1 MHTHIQQVVMEAEI
15 PDHVLTQIRRKYST
29 ICNAYNSQ
37 CPCQLK
43 NVASL
48 ELVEQRQYSSNRFR
62 DERGKW
68 VRLPYSTL
76 FKGDHDTRNGSKRI
90 LVVGEAGI
98 GKTILCA
105 SIAEDWANGKL
116 FRDFRMVLLLPL
128 NQRGVSTAQ
137 NLLELFKNLY
147 EFDSNAC
154 SDVEMYLMANRADN
168 ILIIADGWDE
178 LCESES
184 REESFLYRL
193 LFGDLLSCSSLTV
206 VVTSRLSTSVPQHFI
221 SRFIKV
227 KGFSEATT
235 KAYIQLEFSSDLEKL
250 SYITGQLDT
259 NPLVDSMCSVPLNLA
274 MICNLCRSCDDPL
287 PSTMPGLYDK
297 LAWSLAQLKIN
308 SAKKYGSTLK
318 LSNHHDL
325 PDKLQ
330 QSWLLLCQLAFKT
343 IENSHATFSQMEAAR
358 YLTSELETFGLLK
371 PVCRGIDEV
380 MFSFLQPA
388 FECYLAVLHFI
399 KQPLSAQLVA
409 LEKVAPLS
417 PIFWRFYLSMS
428 RDENCDVISE
438 AAIQMFLKLHHSCND
453 VYLLS
458 FESKNEIID
467 REVVKSLHTS
477 ESPIMLHS
485 HNAYDCVAM
494 IHVLEK
500 IEQQC
505 IVEINFQNCKLKA
518 MQISKLA
525 SALGNHSEMI
535 QVKGLDLSDNSLNN
549 LIVVD
554 FFSRAVPSLRSLEKL
569 FLRSCEIGAE
579 SLSAIVNALAK
590 SSCQCLTQLD
600 LSFNSLP
607 VDCLQYFQC
616 HIDGGNLQKMEIL
629 ILKGSLAKD
638 VTMSFLKS
646 FATTLSSKCQ
656 CLRRLDLSANELG
669 ACDNPNLSAIV
680 SQLTASLGNSF
691 DLLLDDDYMSEVD
704 NTFLAIMEESIRN
717 KGTIDHTIAHGVIV
731 GPGRAGKDSLLRRL
745 MGEGS
750 PDPNTISPSTGVL
763 ENVVKVE
770 VKKLCTVATAVC
782 NLIWHRLEYDE
793 EALELMMTTAKNYS
807 HSGSI
812 MKPISVKYIVQG
824 KSSRQD
830 AIPSDTANKSK
841 IAMIKATKPNESET
855 TDSVSVDENEEM
867 SECAFVYSSDMA
879 PVEIFK
885 KAVKLRHMDALR
897 MHLESSWSLYL
908 TNTGGQIE
916 FQEHLPLLVCGP
928 SIFFVVFPLHH
939 DLDKPY
945 EVQYQYPDGSVKK
958 YSSTPTLIQELL
970 QTLATIY
977 ALDYAS
983 IQIGDTEVNLKPK
996 VFFIGTHKDCLLGTE
1011 SDREKKIKQIDK
1023 KLQTYV
1029 RQTSLFHQGSIQFAQ
1044 SLKQM
1049 IFTVDNLSKDDD
1061 DFQKIRSA
1069 VQQTVEKKC
1078 YTEFTVQCPSSWLI
1092 FSLILRAKHR
1102 SNRVLRLEDCFK
1114 IAQECG
1120 ISSHE
1125 ELTTA
1130 LSFIHSRLGL
1140 VRYFNVKELDSLVVI
1155 DPQVLFDKITDLIV
1169 ETFIDVN
1176 AEENEIEE
1184 FRQKGIISV
1193 AVMKKISEKSN
1204 KDVHLPFTWL
1214 TKLLNHL
1221 RVAAFFKDHHG
1232 EKYFFPSVL
1241 CHVHE
1246 NQDSSSYSLP
1256 TEPQA
1261 NQPPPFLIAFET
1273 GFCPRGIAGALMKC
1287 LMTNEMKS
1295 SRSWELLPHKIF
1307 RNQVSFH
1314 IEACG
1319 DITIKVLPTHLEIA
1333 VDSDVDITET
1343 ESQTCKEVYIQ
1354 IAKSMKIVTCLYKK
1368 CEYFWTFYCT
1378 LAKCKTHPHPAVIE
1392 WNCNIPVKLRCK
1404 LLNESG
1410 GLPKGYELWN
1420 IQRKGMF
1427 IVSIFLSRLTITY
1440 IVYCMS

>member
-15 PDHVLTQIRRKYST
+15 SDHVLTQIRRKYNT
-29 ICNAYNSQ
+29 ISNAYKSQ

-68 VRLPYSTL
+68 VCLPYSTL

-154 SDVEMYLMANRADN
+154 SAVEMYLMANRADN

-184 REESFLYRL
+184 REESFLYCL

-235 KAYIQLEFSSDLEKL
+235 KAYIQLEFSSDLEML

-274 MICNLCRSCDDPL
+274 MICNLCRSCDDLL

-297 LAWSLAQLKIN
+297 LAWSLVQLKIN
-308 SAKKYGSTLK
+308 SAKKYGSALK
-318 LSNHHDL
+318 LSNYHDL

-330 QSWLLLCQLAFKT
+330 QSWLLLCRLAFKT

-409 LEKVAPLS
+409 LEKVVPLS
-417 PIFWRFYLSMS
+417 PMFWRFYLSMS

-438 AAIQMFLKLHHSCND
+438 AAIQTFLKLNHSCND

-458 FESKNEIID
+458 FESKNEIVD

-485 HNAYDCVAM
+485 HNAYDCEAM

-500 IEQQC
+500 IDQQC

-518 MQISKLA
+518 MQIFKLA
-525 SALGNHSEMI
+525 SALGNHSKMI

-549 LIVVD
+549 SIVVD

-569 FLRSCEIGAE
+569 FLRNCGIGAE
-579 SLSAIVNALAK
+579 GLSAIVNALAK
-590 SSCQCLTQLD
+590 SSCQCLAQLD

-629 ILKGSLAKD
+629 ILKGSLAED
-638 VTMSFLKS
+638 VNMNFLKS
-646 FATTLSSKCQ
+646 FAVTLSSNCQ
-656 CLRRLDLSANELG
+656 YLRRLDLSANKLG
-669 ACDNPNLSAIV
+669 ACDDPDLSAIV

-691 DLLLDDDYMSEVD
+691 DLRLDDDYMSEVD
-704 NTFLAIMEESIRN
+704 NKFLAIMEESIRN
-717 KGTIDHTIAHGVIV
+717 KGTIDHTIVHGVIV
-731 GPGRAGKDSLLRRL
+731 GPGRSGKDTLLRRL
-745 MGEGS
+745 VEEGP
-750 PDPNTISPSTGVL
+750 PDPNTVSPSTGVL

-770 VKKLCTVATAVC
+770 VKKLCAVASEKK
-782 NLIWHRLEYDE
+782 NLKWQKLKYDE
-793 EALELMMTTAKNYS
+793 EALELIMTTTKNYS
-807 HSGSI
+807 HSSDI
-812 MKPISVKYIVQG
+812 SKPIAVKYIFQ
-824 KSSRQD
+824 R
-830 AIPSDTANKSK
+830 KSK
-841 IAMIKATKPNESET
+841 SMQGMKLSLPSKTSKQVKHVMLETDKPNEHEST
-855 TDSVSVDENEEM
+855 HNDDDTDSNEER
-867 SECAFVYSSDMA
+867 SKHITVYSPDIA
-879 PVEIFK
+879 PVDIFK
-885 KAVKLRHMDALR
+885 KAVKLRRMDALR
-897 MHLESSWSLYL
+897 EHLESSWSLYL

-928 SIFFVVFPLHH
+928 SIFFVTFPLHH

-977 ALDYAS
+977 ALDYVD
-983 IQIGDTEVNLKPK
+983 IQIGDEEITLKPT
-996 VFFIGTHKDCLLGTE
+996 VFFIGTHKDCLKSE
-1011 SDREKKIKQIDK
+1011 SEEILKIDE
-1023 KLQTYV
+1023 KLQRYIE
-1029 RQTSLFHQGSIQFAQ
+1029 QTSLYHQGSIQFA
-1044 SLKQM
+1044 SDYENSNESRLL
-1049 IFTVDNLSKDDD
+1049 FTVNNLSKDDD
-1061 DFQKIRSA
+1061 DFQKIRFA
-1069 VQQTVEKKC
+1069 VQQTVEVKC
-1078 YTEFTVQCPSSWLI
+1078 HKEFTVQCPSSWLI
-1092 FSLILRAKHR
+1092 FSLILREKHK
-1102 SNRVLRLEDCFK
+1102 SNRVLRLENCFK

-1120 ISSHE
+1120 ISSHK

-1130 LSFIHSRLGL
+1130 LCFIHSRLGL

-1169 ETFIDVN
+1169 ETFVGKN
-1176 AEENEIEE
+1176 AHRSEIKE

-1193 AVMKKISEKSN
+1193 AVMKRISERSN
-1204 KDVHLPFTWL
+1204 EDNQLPFTWV

-1221 RVAAFFKDHHG
+1221 RLAALFKDCYG
-1232 EKYFFPSVL
+1232 EKYFFPSAL
-1241 CHVHE
+1241 CHVPKA
-1246 NQDSSSYSLP
+1246 QDSTVVSP
-1256 TEPQA
+1256 PPHEPQA
-1261 NQPPPFLIAFET
+1261 NQPPPVVIAFET
-1273 GFCPRGIAGALMKC
+1273 GFCPRGIAGGLIKC

-1295 SRSWELLPHKIF
+1295 KRHWKLLPDRIF
-1307 RNQVSFH
+1307 RNQVCFR
-1314 IEACG
+1314 IEAYG
-1319 DITIKVLPTHLEIA
+1319 DIAIKILPTHLEITLQM
-1333 VDSDVDITET
+1333 DSEGDITET
-1343 ESQTCKEVYIQ
+1343 EIQETCEEAYAQ
-1354 IAKSMKIVTCLYKK
+1354 ISKSMKIVTKMYGK
-1368 CEYFWTFYCT
+1368 CEYYWTFYCT
-1378 LAKCKTHPHPAVIE
+1378 STQCKKDPHPAEIE
-1392 WNCNIPVKLRCK
+1392 WDVKCPSKFKLSCK
-1404 LLNESG
+1404 VSNERVS
-1410 GLPKGYELWN
+1410 LPSGYERWS
-1420 IQRKGMF
+1420 IQRRG
-1427 IVSIFLSRLTITY
+1427 IVIMHEY
-1440 IVYCMS
+1440 V